1 MVLVN
6 PSQAA
11 SSASLPL
18 TPVTVES
25 LVEIWRSVLK
35 RTSLGLDDDFFQMG
49 GSVRSADLLFAE
61 IAQKLGREL
70 PTATIFQAPT
80 IASLASLLDQPV
92 LPRFSPFIQLRAGV
106 QHPKILIAPGL
117 DGRASFS
124 RLAQLVRTDHPIYGI
139 QAKGVDGMEE
149 PLDRIEDMAQFYLEK
164 LDGLQPQGPYML
176 IGYSFGGL
184 VALELA
190 QRLLRERKKIAL
202 LVMVDSYPHPR
213 YLSTRQRLVL
223 SAQRTK
229 NRILEIQQRQ
239 IRGGIS
245 YLMEGIKRRWDM
257 AGLGSSGTRIP
268 KASDLSL
275 AQTTPLVKRKAYAAL
290 ARYRPQPYAGKI
302 MFVKSETDTYFPGDP
317 VPVWAHLAAA
327 FEVETV
333 RGSHLDM
340 VTTHFEALAT
350 VLTRYLNLPA
360 LKGGDS

>member
-1 MVLVN
+1 MSLVN
-6 PSQAA
+6 PSEAA
-11 SSASLPL
+11 CSASLQP
-18 TPVTVES
+18 TPVTVE
-25 LVEIWRSVLK
+25 LLIQIWLSVLK
-35 RTSLGLDDDFFQMG
+35 RSSVGLEDDFFQMG
-49 GSVRSADLLFAE
+49 GSIRSADLLFAE

-80 IASLASLLDQPV
+80 IATLASLLDQPV
-92 LPRFSPFIQLRAGV
+92 LPRFSPFIQLRAGR

-124 RLAQLVRTDHPIYGI
+124 GLARLVRTEHPIYGI
-139 QAKGVDGMEE
+139 QAKGVDGREE

-164 LDGLQPQGPYML
+164 LDGLQPQDPYIL

-190 QRLLRERKKIAL
+190 QRLRVQQKKIAL

-213 YLSTRQRLVL
+213 YLSIRQRLLL

-229 NRILEIQQRQ
+229 RRILEIQQRQ
-239 IRGGIS
+239 ILGGIS
-245 YLMEGIKRRWDM
+245 YLMEGIERRWEI
-257 AGLGSSGTRIP
+257 AGLGSNGTGIP

-275 AQTTPLVKRKAYAAL
+275 AQTTPRVTRKAYAAL
-290 ARYRPQPYAGKI
+290 ARYRPRPYGGKI

-340 VTTHFEALAT
+340 VTTHFEGLAT
-350 VLTRYLNLPA
+350 VLTRYIKQA
-360 LKGGDS
+360 VCRE